1 MLFACKEADR
11 YYIENSTIPA
21 DASLTEAEQAEM
33 EEFLY
38 NIRMINNVL
47 GHKFLEPLVSENVGA
62 TEITSQMLYIQA
74 TRGANA
80 TGMRTNEGFVVLKGS
95 QGCRYCDAI
104 VSQTNPYTSAETN

>member
-1 MLFACKEADR
+1 MLAKEADR

-62 TEITSQMLYIQA
+62 TEITSQMLYIRQLV
-74 TRGANA
+74 GQ
-80 TGMRTNEGFVVLKGS
+80 MQ
-95 QGCRYCDAI
+95 QGCEQMRDLWF
-104 VSQTNPYTSAETN
+104 

>member
-1 MLFACKEADR
+1 
-11 YYIENSTIPA
+11 
-21 DASLTEAEQAEM
+21 M

-80 TGMRTNEGFVVLKGS
+80 TG
-95 QGCRYCDAI
+95 YCDAI
-104 VSQTNPYTSAETN
+104 VPQTNPYTSAETN